1 MMEDPSLNDAFAL
14 GIEPLADPTVTPS
27 GPDAVRPASNPEPS
41 PLSTDD
47 LNAVMNVPVRV
58 RAVLG
63 RARMDLERLLRLQSG
78 DVIELDRRAGE
89 PIDIFVNDRFV
100 ARGEVVLIDDV
111 LGVTLTEIARRAQ

>member
-14 GIEPLADPTVTPS
+14 GIEPLADPMATPS
-27 GPDAVRPASNPEPS
+27 APDAVRPASTPDPS

>member
-1 MMEDPSLNDAFAL
+1 MEDPSLNDAFAL
-14 GIEPLADPTVTPS
+14 GIEPLADPIDILAAQGAAAGPRTTS
-27 GPDAVRPASNPEPS
+27 GPT
-41 PLSTDD
+41 PLSADD
-47 LNAVMNVPVRV
+47 LDAVMNVPVRV

-100 ARGEVVLIDDV
+100 ARGEIVLIDDV
-111 LGVTLTEIARRAQ
+111 LGVTLTEIARRGQ